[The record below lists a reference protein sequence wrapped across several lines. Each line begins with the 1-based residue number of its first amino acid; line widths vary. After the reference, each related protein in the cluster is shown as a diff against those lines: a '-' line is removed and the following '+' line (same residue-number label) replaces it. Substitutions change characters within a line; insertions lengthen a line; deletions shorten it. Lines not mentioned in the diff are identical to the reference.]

1 MDFVEGSSDKGN
13 ENEDFDQKS
22 PNLFTKQKFDE
33 NFNEIGKNDSSE
45 SNLDCFIQSEA
56 STTQIEN
63 SVHCDVINNDLS
75 ESFAGKFEKTPE
87 FSDSNGNVVNSNA
100 EEVPAIS
107 NTTQT
112 VHSGLSIEIND
123 INLKLEKNSQ
133 KMPEN
138 SNVYTNNSEEHILT
152 NEEKL
157 GVKHTLDNGV
167 EDMGVSEELSTESF
181 NSNPSPNSNDELS
194 LDSGIVSLDD
204 QEADKMNQPPNEMN
218 PSNNRKRLR
227 SSLASDQAAKRERR
241 SLGKKVMFEKVK
253 IFFFPRKQSFIT
265 VPSQGGSTLGMDLK
279 HNGFKELTLEQ
290 HKICIARRRRLAMKE
305 HDRQQRIETKLKQ
318 LRQTYP
324 NHEHGDLISMIDEP
338 ELVESDS
345 SSDEIDQRENDDYFF
360 LQPIPTKKRRFMLR
374 MSGVQKIDSEEKL
387 TNRLTRESREVCGCD
402 CVGIC
407 SPTTCQCSLAGI
419 PCQVDRESFPCGCLE
434 SGCSNISG
442 RVEFDASRV
451 RNHYLKTMGRL
462 RIVSSGILPQDT
474 MAVPTTALYSPYVES
489 MIMTSQS
496 QNNGQVNHHNYTQD
510 KHCHQVAESL
520 SWSNHTGGVGSN
532 TIRFTAPE
540 NIPSRFESQFF
551 GSTRT
556 SPQDGGSEQRMK
568 LEPIASFL
576 STTNQKPASNNKEFI
591 FDVIGQPSHTQRT
604 NHAAP
609 NVTYCGASPTQDCA
623 IVGVAPSQNQDS
635 VTA

>member
-1 MDFVEGSSDKGN
+1 MDPTEVTSDNG
-13 ENEDFDQKS
+13 NEDFDKT
-22 PNLFTKQKFDE
+22 PKILFSKQKFDE
-33 NFNEIGKNDSSE
+33 NLNEIEKNDPSE

-56 STTQIEN
+56 STTTN
-63 SVHCDVINNDLS
+63 SGHCDVINDDLS
-75 ESFAGKFEKTPE
+75 KSFAEKCKKTE
-87 FSDSNGNVVNSNA
+87 VSDLNENIVNSNSGKV
-100 EEVPAIS
+100 EAIS
-107 NTTQT
+107 NTTPA

-123 INLKLEKNSQ
+123 ISLKVEKSSK

-138 SNVYTNNSEEHILT
+138 SYAYTNNSEEQTLT

-167 EDMGVSEELSTESF
+167 EDLGVSEELSAESF

-204 QEADKMNQPPNEMN
+204 QEADKMNPNEMN

-227 SSLASDQAAKRERR
+227 SSLVSDQSAKRERKL
-241 SLGKKVMFEKVK
+241 LGKKVMFEKVK

-290 HKICIARRRRLAMKE
+290 HKISIARRRRLAIKE
-305 HDRQQRIETKLKQ
+305 HDRQQRIESKLRQ

-345 SSDEIDQRENDDYFF
+345 SSDEIDQPENDDYFF

-402 CVGIC
+402 CVGVC
-407 SPTTCQCSLAGI
+407 SPATCQCSIAGI

-434 SGCSNISG
+434 SGCSNNSG

-474 MAVPTTALYSPYVES
+474 LAVPTTALYSPYVES

-510 KHCHQVAESL
+510 KHCHQVAES
-520 SWSNHTGGVGSN
+520 WSNHTEEVESN

-540 NIPSRFESQFF
+540 NISSRFESQFY

-556 SPQDGGSEQRMK
+556 SPLQGGSEQRMK

-591 FDVIGQPSHTQRT
+591 LDVIGQPSHTQPT

-623 IVGVAPSQNQDS
+623 IVGVASSQNQDS